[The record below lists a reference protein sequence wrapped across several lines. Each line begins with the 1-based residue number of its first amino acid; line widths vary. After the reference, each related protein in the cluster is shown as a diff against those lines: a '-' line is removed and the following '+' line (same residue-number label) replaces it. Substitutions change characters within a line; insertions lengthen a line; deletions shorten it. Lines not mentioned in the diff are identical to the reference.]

1 MTRRRGSVGVQPP
14 EPRVYSRARM
24 ASGGWWHSRKQTYP
38 TSTGSPP
45 RTITLDDYVGHY
57 RLVDSGDKG
66 DISITRVGA
75 KLIDTW
81 ANGEAIE
88 LFPGKYDTFFS
99 REDGWV
105 ERFLRDKSGKVTG
118 ILYTHTDG
126 ELEAKRVP

>member
-1 MTRRRGSVGVQPP
+1 
-14 EPRVYSRARM
+14 
-24 ASGGWWHSRKQTYP
+24 
-38 TSTGSPP
+38 
-45 RTITLDDYVGHY
+45 LDDYVGHY

-66 DISITRVGA
+66 EISVVRKGDR
-75 KLIDTW
+75 LSEFSESW
-81 ANGEAIE
+81 GEEAIE